1 MKEESNNKSERGT
14 LLIEKEV
21 KINFKSE
28 LPEHEIEALAKCFLL
43 DILDYF
49 NSEEGRNEFE
59 EWKKKQNNKDSDE

>member
-1 MKEESNNKSERGT
+1 MNNKSERGT

-21 KINFKSE
+21 KINLKSD
-28 LPEHEIEALAKCFLL
+28 LPEHEIEALAKCFLP

-49 NSEEGRNEFE
+49 NSEDGKKEFE